1 MRVSNLKPAAN
12 PGGGAV
18 KLVASFDLQLTD
30 DVAIYGMRLCRA
42 PDGRHVSYAPT
53 ALGGRRSATF
63 ARPLAEAITASA
75 LQSYSE
81 LDTANDRTRRS
92 A

>member
-1 MRVSNLKPAAN
+1 MKILSIKPAAN
-12 PGGGAV
+12 PGGGTV

-30 DVAIYGMRLCRA
+30 DVAFYGMRLCRT
-42 PDGRHVSYAPT
+42 PDGRHVTYAPT

-63 ARPLAEAITASA
+63 ARSLAESITAAA

-81 LDTANDRTRRS
+81 LDTANDRIRRS